1 MLEKLNGNNYKAIF
15 FVNDTGGKYHEA
27 VENLY
32 QIAYAYH
39 STGIDTYILHEK
51 EDFNIPNGL
60 SPKFAELNHVSF
72 AKMSSSQMMISHED
86 FIFIPDVYLE
96 FVSQLKE
103 QGVPA
108 EFIIIVQNINVSF
121 DMLEMGQTF
130 YQLGVRQVIVTDDYY
145 KRYFESY
152 FSLSVVP
159 ASNTIFH
166 VITPYVDDVYPYE
179 HDIETNPTPQILL
192 IDGRNISYERFV
204 KKFYLKNSQYGW
216 LPFKV
221 IDDVANQVSANDII
235 NSAVVVSLG
244 EGTMTY
250 NRIMQA
256 HVCGKTVLCEDI
268 VHKTDVLSELN
279 NIYFYKTDIE
289 TAVSNFMDLFLSGID
304 SMSELTHS
312 IDKTP
317 KKGILRE
324 NQFMAYF
331 ETTKEAIKQN
341 RIDFIN
347 AVNAKKEKTNE

>member
-39 STGIDTYILHEK
+39 SSGIETYILHEK

-60 SPKFAELNHVSF
+60 SPKFAELTHLSF

-121 DMLEMGQTF
+121 DMLEMGQTY
-130 YQLGVRQVIVTDDYY
+130 YQLGVRQVIVTDEYY

-152 FSLSVVP
+152 FSSSVVP

-166 VITPYVDDVYPYE
+166 VITPYVDEVYPSEY
-179 HDIETNPTPQILL
+179 DIESNPTPQVLL

-204 KKFYLKNSQYGW
+204 KKFYLKNPQYGW

-235 NSAVVVSLG
+235 SSAVVVSLG

-256 HVCGKTVLCEDI
+256 NMCGKTVLSEDI
-268 VHKTDVLSELN
+268 VHKTVLLTELD
-279 NIYFYKTDIE
+279 NIYFSKTDLE

-304 SMSELTHS
+304 SMKDITQSAARM
-312 IDKTP
+312 P
-317 KKGILRE
+317 KKTLFRE
-324 NQFMAYF
+324 NKYMAYF
-331 ETTKEAIKQN
+331 ETVKESIKQN